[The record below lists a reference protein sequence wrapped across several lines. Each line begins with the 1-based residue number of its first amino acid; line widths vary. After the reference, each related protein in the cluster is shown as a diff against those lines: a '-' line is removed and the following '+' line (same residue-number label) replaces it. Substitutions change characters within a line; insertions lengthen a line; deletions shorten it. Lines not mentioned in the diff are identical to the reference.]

1 MNDLEVILKA
11 LQRERDDLHGQ
22 LLQLDRII
30 KRVKTGTYSDEALET
45 IQAPKQ
51 LEVAPVRKTPL
62 PSIAN
67 TKIQVLKVFDVL
79 GVACTLKQL
88 QAEYT
93 AMTGDKSNIRDIVRS
108 LQKSTLVKLM
118 KVKPSIRGIMWV
130 KSEWVIDGQLEDSRK
145 PDGFDVLYD
154 INCIIYE

>member
-11 LQRERDDLHGQ
+11 LQRERDELHTQ
-22 LLQLDRII
+22 LMQVDRII
-30 KRVKTGTYSDEALET
+30 KRVKTGIYSDEPLQPIE
-45 IQAPKQ
+45 APKQ
-51 LEVAPVRKTPL
+51 LQVAPVKKTPL

-79 GVACTLKQL
+79 GVACTLKQV
-88 QAEYT
+88 QTEYT

-108 LQKSTLVKLM
+108 LQKSTLVKLLR
-118 KVKPSIRGIMWV
+118 VEPAIRGIMWV
-130 KSEWVIDGQLEDSRK
+130 KSEWVIDLQLEDSRK

-154 INCIIYE
+154 INCTVYE